1 MNRSSSVKRIAG
13 ICSAAV
19 GIIIIIAFVPVW
31 LWISI
36 LGAIL
41 IWLGI
46 ILFGNRC

>member
-1 MNRSSSVKRIAG
+1 MNTSVKRIAG
-13 ICSAAV
+13 ICSAV
-19 GIIIIIAFVPVW
+19 IGVIIIIAFVPVW

-36 LGAIL
+36 LGVIL